1 MTLITDN
8 GPVVHA
14 NEMLAG
20 RVRQLDEHNQRLL
33 GRLQTQADTINRL
46 LDEKKQLEA
55 RLRQPSV
62 VDKQPQL
69 TIERHRATI
78 DQQRE
83 RIHQQNA
90 ELRVARTEIAHSDE
104 LVRSQKQS
112 LQNLREVIVEL
123 SGEVSGVRNEN
134 QRIRQLAEARLHHIH
149 SLEEALENNKSL
161 LATVNLEK
169 LEAAVIDLD
178 EVFQQIGDLLHA
190 ELTHR
195 TRVS

>member
-14 NEMLAG
+14 NEVLAAG
-20 RVRQLDEHNQRLL
+20 RRPS
-33 GRLQTQADTINRL
+33 AAINRL
-46 LDEKKQLEA
+46 LAEKTKPERKA
-55 RLRQPSV
+55 TTTIV
-62 VDKQPQL
+62 VDKHPQL

-134 QRIRQLAEARLHHIH
+134 QWIRQLAEARLHHIH
-149 SLEEALENNKSL
+149 SLEDALENNKSL

-178 EVFQQIGDLLHA
+178 EAFQQIGDLLHA